1 MVEENILFLCR
12 SLTSTLFS
20 SRKIYFNLLCRE
32 QWENSLAKRN
42 AWVYVENFQLLLTL
56 SCIHNPDECFCL
68 EVENFLSVVRQLC
81 CQPWACVS
89 IIASKKKIFDSKM
102 INYWSTL
109 YMMANV
115 SINSLTQWSHLIV
128 NSWSK
133 FGLPLDNFSL
143 AASDLVLISLAEMGL
158 TERKVRMT
166 TKDKFETWFYYPRKK
181 FKSQYLSIITVII
194 FYNV

>member
-1 MVEENILFLCR
+1 MWKTSSFFSHLAVFIT
-12 SLTSTLFS
+12 LTSVSVWRL
-20 SRKIYFNLLCRE
+20 KISCRLYASFVV
-32 QWENSLAKRN
+32 SLEH
-42 AWVYVENFQLLLTL
+42 VFQL
-56 SCIHNPDECFCL
+56 SH
-68 EVENFLSVVRQLC
+68 Q
-81 CQPWACVS
+81 
-89 IIASKKKIFDSKM
+89 KKKIFDSKM